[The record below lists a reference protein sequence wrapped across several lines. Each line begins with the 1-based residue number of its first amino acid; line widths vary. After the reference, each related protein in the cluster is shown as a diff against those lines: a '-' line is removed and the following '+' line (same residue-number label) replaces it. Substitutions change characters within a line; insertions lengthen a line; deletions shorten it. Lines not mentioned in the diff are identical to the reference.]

1 MPRKKPPVLSQHD
14 FRPIGEQAMA
24 ERPVVVRVPVSIREQ
39 VDQLPKNRRSELLR
53 QWIEEGLKQWNE
65 MGGGGKE
72 GE

>member
-1 MPRKKPPVLSQHD
+1 
-14 FRPIGEQAMA
+14 MA